1 MSHHCLLS
9 DLGEALSNDPGSAGL
24 WIGLDVSGGG
34 NCASGLGSKSMT
46 WLQLWKG
53 GAHSIKALREVFSFI
68 RIKCG
73 QIVMDEIEIAKRD
86 LDFL

>member
-46 WLQLWKG
+46 WLQL
-53 GAHSIKALREVFSFI
+53 
-68 RIKCG
+68 
-73 QIVMDEIEIAKRD
+73 
-86 LDFL
+86 